1 MGSGASSPTHSTVSS
16 KHTAQ
21 ASSYDAG
28 HAPHNRHLGKST
40 SSGPGGLNNLVSSKS
55 DGSALSMKSNGPGPL
70 PITGRETG
78 RETGRNSAQTSAQ
91 SNKLHPVKGG
101 FSTKQAELRSISAMD
116 SFRRKRLHT
125 NNDSDD
131 DEMDNNL
138 ETAAGLVIDAHCK
151 FLLTTA
157 ISEALH
163 LDRSL
168 PTYNLLID
176 TLLRFAII
184 P

>member
-21 ASSYDAG
+21 ASIFVAG
-28 HAPHNRHLGKST
+28 HPQQNRHLGKYT
-40 SSGPGGLNNLVSSKS
+40 SSGPGVINILVSSKS

-131 DEMDNNL
+131 EMDNNL

-184 P
+184 L